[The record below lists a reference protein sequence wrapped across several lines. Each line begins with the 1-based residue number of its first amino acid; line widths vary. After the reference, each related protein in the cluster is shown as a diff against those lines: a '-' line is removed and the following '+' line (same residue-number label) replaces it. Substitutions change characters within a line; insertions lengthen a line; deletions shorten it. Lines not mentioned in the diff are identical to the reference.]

1 VIGRRQASL
10 LLCVFVAVAAVATVA
25 AAPTSGSQRG
35 DDGHHR
41 TIGFGQ
47 TAFDFVGPERWA
59 ARYRA
64 KQREVVT
71 LRRQLRKQRRL
82 LVARPDV
89 GEAINLAAMVYGN
102 QETLW
107 RKARC
112 ETGGTFDP
120 RAHNPSGASGLFQFL
135 PSTWRSTPYA
145 PFSVWSP
152 YANALAAGWMHK
164 VGRGGEWSCR

>member
-1 VIGRRQASL
+1 VIGRRAATL
-10 LLCVFVAVAAVATVA
+10 LLGLLVAVIVAAAVAAK
-25 AAPTSGSQRG
+25 PERQPS
-35 DDGHHR
+35 DGHHR

-47 TAFDFVGPERWA
+47 TAFDFAGPEKWA

-64 KQREVVT
+64 ERRKVAVLKRE
-71 LRRQLRKQRRL
+71 LREQRRL
-82 LVARPDV
+82 LIAKPNV

-102 QETLW
+102 QTTLW

-120 RAHNPSGASGLFQFL
+120 GARNRSSNASGLFQFL